1 MRPEDLGFL
10 GLMRRAGKLAAGEEG
25 VRQAVRAGKA
35 KLILLASDASSNAQK
50 RAEDFSVR
58 ARVPLLVMQEDKAT
72 LGNAAGV
79 AGGVMFAVCDEGFA
93 ASLQRPVQQPVS
105 KRIIERIKRDTGVS
119 NRRDSGAKSPERKKA
134 VLIGNPDRDRQES
147 AHGYDD
153 EIPDL

>member
-50 RAEDFSVR
+50 RAKDFSDRV
-58 ARVPLLVMQEDKAT
+58 RVPLLVMLEDKAT

-93 ASLQRPVQQPVS
+93 ASLQ
-105 KRIIERIKRDTGVS
+105 
-119 NRRDSGAKSPERKKA
+119 KK
-134 VLIGNPDRDRQES
+134 LQTENPSE
-147 AHGYDD
+147 
-153 EIPDL
+153 